1 MSHEEQIDLRIR
13 RTHKFLQEAM
23 IELINERGFD
33 AITVGDI
40 AERAMINRA
49 TFYRHYQDKYDLVAK
64 IFEETTSELVE
75 NMKPIDKDTD
85 YMETENP
92 PDIWVQLFEYF
103 ASHAPLYRAMLG
115 KNGSSWFAA
124 RMREH
129 TIKVMLEQ
137 EKQWKQQMESRQAID
152 AAMPQELP
160 AMQLSHV
167 LIGTIVWWL
176 ESEKS
181 YTPRQMATWFHRF
194 AFYGYLAVLGYTE
207 TAKETKQAIQ
217 VLD

>member
-23 IELINERGFD
+23 IELITEKGFD

-64 IFEETTSELVE
+64 IFEETANQLVE
-75 NMKPIDKDTD
+75 NMKPLHKDTHQG
-85 YMETENP
+85 ETKSP
-92 PDIWVQLFEYF
+92 PEIWIQLFEHVAEY
-103 ASHAPLYRAMLG
+103 SRLYRAMLG

-129 TIKVMLEQ
+129 TIKLMLERERLWEQ
-137 EKQWKQQMESRQAID
+137 PVKTNQQID
-152 AAMPQELP
+152 PAMPQELSS
-160 AMQLSHV
+160 MQLSHV

-181 YTPRQMATWFHRF
+181 YTPRQMAAWFHRF
-194 AFYGYLAVLGYTE
+194 AFYGYLSARGYPNRS
-207 TAKETKQAIQ
+207 
-217 VLD
+217 

>member
-1 MSHEEQIDLRIR
+1 MSHEEQTDLRIR

-23 IELINERGFD
+23 IELITEKGFD

-64 IFEETTSELVE
+64 IFEETTNELVE
-75 NMKPIDKDTD
+75 NMKPFRKGTGQS
-85 YMETENP
+85 ETENP
-92 PDIWVQLFEYF
+92 PEIWIQFFEHV
-103 ASHAPLYRAMLG
+103 SDHARLYRAMLG

-129 TIKVMLEQ
+129 TIKIMLETARQ
-137 EKQWKQQMESRQAID
+137 YEHQVESRQQID
-152 AAMPQELP
+152 PAMPPELP
-160 AMQLSHV
+160 GMQLSHV

-181 YTPRQMATWFHRF
+181 YTPRQIASWFYRF
-194 AFYGYLAVLGYTE
+194 AFYGYIAALGYE
-207 TAKETKQAIQ
+207 TPTLWKQ
-217 VLD
+217 

>member
-23 IELINERGFD
+23 IELITEKGFD
-33 AITVGDI
+33 ALTVGDI

-64 IFEETTSELVE
+64 IFEETTNELVE
-75 NMKPIDKDTD
+75 NMKPLHKDTGQS
-85 YMETENP
+85 EKNP
-92 PDIWVQLFEYF
+92 PEIWIQIFEHV
-103 ASHAPLYRAMLG
+103 ADHARLYRAMLG

-129 TIKVMLEQ
+129 TRKSMLEQ
-137 EKQWKQQMESRQAID
+137 ERRWKHQMEPSQPID
-152 AAMPQELP
+152 PAMPQELP
-160 AMQLSHV
+160 GTQLSHI

-176 ESEKS
+176 ESEES

-194 AFYGYLAVLGYTE
+194 AFYGYLSVLGYEAPTPW
-207 TAKETKQAIQ
+207 KQ
-217 VLD
+217 